1 MTEKERIQGE
11 IKILEKKLWFLEE
24 IEEHKDQEMR
34 KAFKDDYGYAPYRN
48 ELSWVGFQK
57 GWEASQ
63 KNQNNIEEIIDNPT
77 TIPEPKMSE
86 FRQKIFDGIKSVFY
100 DPDYERTHWKMKV
113 NMAVDEVLTHFYD
126 IIPEPQEP
134 ICDEKEDGVFD
145 EPSKPMDEVVDRLV
159 KKYQAQKLF
168 NRLID
173 ELGYSIDLCDEIVDL
188 VEDWIPEPQSA
199 VGSQNIDVEFL
210 VDGFN
215 DCVRKMKEM
224 LR

>member
-1 MTEKERIQGE
+1 MDEPITLNLTLKELQ
-11 IKILEKKLWFLEE
+11 
-24 IEEHKDQEMR
+24 Q
-34 KAFKDDYGYAPYRN
+34 
-48 ELSWVGFQK
+48 
-57 GWEASQ
+57 
-63 KNQNNIEEIIDNPT
+63 IDKYV
-77 TIPEPKMSE
+77 E
-86 FRQKIFDGIKSVFY
+86 
-100 DPDYERTHWKMKV
+100 V
-113 NMAVDEVLTHFYD
+113 NDNTVSVLTKIKNAYPKPD
-126 IIPEPQEP
+126 VIEIG
-134 ICDEKEDGVFD
+134 GVKYQRVE

>member
-1 MTEKERIQGE
+1 MTEPITLNLTLKELQQIDKYIE
-11 IKILEKKLWFLEE
+11 INDDTLSVLMKIKNAYPKPDVIE
-24 IEEHKDQEMR
+24 I
-34 KAFKDDYGYAPYRN
+34 G
-48 ELSWVGFQK
+48 
-57 GWEASQ
+57 
-63 KNQNNIEEIIDNPT
+63 
-77 TIPEPKMSE
+77 
-86 FRQKIFDGIKSVFY
+86 
-100 DPDYERTHWKMKV
+100 
-113 NMAVDEVLTHFYD
+113 
-126 IIPEPQEP
+126 
-134 ICDEKEDGVFD
+134 GVKYQRVE